1 MQATYI
7 LNTEELDGRF
17 LSSIKAAFP
26 HRQVTI
32 AIYDDPDA
40 TEYLLSDPARR
51 ERLLRAI
58 DGINQG
64 RNLITPDQTLSA

>member
-1 MQATYI
+1 MQTTYI
-7 LNTEELDGRF
+7 LNTEELDERF

-26 HRQVTI
+26 QRQVTI
-32 AIYDDPDA
+32 AVNDEPDA

-58 DGINQG
+58 DDLNHG
-64 RNLITPDQTLSA
+64 RNLITPDQSLFA